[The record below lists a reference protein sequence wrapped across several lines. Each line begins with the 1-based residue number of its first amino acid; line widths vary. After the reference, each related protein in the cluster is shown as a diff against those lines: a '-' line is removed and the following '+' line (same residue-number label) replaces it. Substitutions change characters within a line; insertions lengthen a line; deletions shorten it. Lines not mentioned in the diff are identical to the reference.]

1 MYGRTT
7 GTLSLTMYPTS
18 QQPRVLFTKSGSQ
31 ENRWIPANVTLSSSV
46 KFQVIG
52 STIII
57 ITPSSTLSSH
67 QYNHQQQRHIIF
79 IVGIWSYYCWSNVFR
94 YSHNDVFIDD
104 GDCRKLYKPKIKC
117 FWKYWDRTTYK
128 TITLVLFWPLYN
140 TSMLARVKHALNES
154 SSLIWK
160 IGLEQATRCLW
171 WAGFEANWR
180 PSWRNH
186 PKLGV
191 CKQII
196 LRGFRNRFRMQPT
209 CFLRQ
214 F

>member
-1 MYGRTT
+1 MKIACSIDLAGYYLYVDSSGRAAKDNARLISLEIPPATEENIKCMKFFYHMYGRTT

-79 IVGIWSYYCWSNVFR
+79 IVGI
-94 YSHNDVFIDD
+94 
-104 GDCRKLYKPKIKC
+104 
-117 FWKYWDRTTYK
+117 
-128 TITLVLFWPLYN
+128 
-140 TSMLARVKHALNES
+140 
-154 SSLIWK
+154 
-160 IGLEQATRCLW
+160 
-171 WAGFEANWR
+171 
-180 PSWRNH
+180 
-186 PKLGV
+186 
-191 CKQII
+191 
-196 LRGFRNRFRMQPT
+196 
-209 CFLRQ
+209 
-214 F
+214 